1 MVAKT
6 ITKKKYLKIELLNSL
21 RESDTVEEREIDIN
35 NIIDQEEAID
45 IIKHYEEIIKMR
57 NKKKTITYEE
67 VQGQMLKGLKMR
79 TN

>member
-67 VQGQMLKGLKMR
+67 VQGQMLKRFKDED
-79 TN
+79 